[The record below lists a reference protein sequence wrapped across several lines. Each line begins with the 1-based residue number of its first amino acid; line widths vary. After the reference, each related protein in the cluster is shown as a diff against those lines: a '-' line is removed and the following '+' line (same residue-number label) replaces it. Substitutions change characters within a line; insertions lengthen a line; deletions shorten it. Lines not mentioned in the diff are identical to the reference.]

1 MNVVETKIRPLQGTT
16 ADREVAA
23 TLVARARALAPML
36 RARAVE
42 TERNRQVP
50 VEAVEAYKAAGLVRT
65 LTPKRWGGFELDF
78 EDAFDIG
85 LEIGKSTCGSSAWC
99 LSYMTDHA
107 FLLADFPDEAQHDVW
122 SRDPDACIATSFV
135 PNGKVT
141 PVDGGFRLDGE
152 WPFASNVG
160 HCGWI
165 MMGGMYFGGKE
176 PDLLL
181 FLVPK
186 TDVGIRDVWQNA
198 GLRGSGSNT
207 VVAEDIFVPAHRACS
222 FAGIREGR
230 TPGGEVNPG
239 WIYHVP
245 IVAAGVQALLSPAIG
260 IARGAY
266 DDFIAWNRGRVAKYT
281 MAQVAEQ
288 APFQIRI
295 AEAEAHLQ
303 VAEMLVRNC
312 LKVVRENHPISF
324 EQRIHNLRDFTF
336 AIRNVVQA
344 TNSLIQVGGATAMFD
359 DNSLQRAWRDVQTI
373 ACHVYLNFE
382 AAAENFGR
390 LQLGVDR
397 NAHNPMF

>member
-1 MNVVETKIRPLQGTT
+1 MNIETKVQGLQGLT
-16 ADREVAA
+16 ADREVA
-23 TLVARARALAPML
+23 TRLVASARAMAPRIREL
-36 RARAVE
+36 AVE
-42 TERNRQVP
+42 TERRREVP
-50 VEAVEAYKAAGLVRT
+50 AETVEAYKAAGLVRT
-65 LTPKRWGGFELDF
+65 LMPKRWGGFELDF

-107 FLLADFPDEAQHDVW
+107 FLLAAFPEEAQHDVW
-122 SRDPDACIATSFV
+122 SRDPDAGIATSFV
-135 PNGKVT
+135 PNGQVT
-141 PVDGGFRLDGE
+141 PVDGGFRLNGK
-152 WPFASNVG
+152 WPFASG
-160 HCGWI
+160 IAHCDWI
-165 MMGGMYFGGKE
+165 FVGGMYFGGAE

-186 TDVGIRDVWQNA
+186 ADFGILDVWQNA

-207 VVAEDIFVPAHRACS
+207 VVLDDVFVPVHRTCS
-222 FAGIREGR
+222 FAGIREGK
-230 TPGGEVNPG
+230 TVGGETNPG

-260 IARGAY
+260 VARGAY
-266 DDFIAWNRGRVAKYT
+266 AEFLEWNRGRVAKYT

-295 AEAEAHLQ
+295 AEAEANLQ

-312 LKVVRENHPISF
+312 LKVVREQHPISF

-336 AIRNVVQA
+336 AVRTVVKA
-344 TNSLIQVGGATAMFD
+344 TNSLIQVGGATAMYD
-359 DNSLQRAWRDVQTI
+359 DNALQRAWRDVQTI

-382 AAAENFGR
+382 NAAENFGR
-390 LQLGVDR
+390 LQLGIAR

>member
-1 MNVVETKIRPLQGTT
+1 MNVETKIRP
-16 ADREVAA
+16 AEKPASDREIAA
-23 TLVARARALAPML
+23 TLVERARAMAPRIRELA
-36 RARAVE
+36 VQ

-50 VEAVEAYKAAGLVRT
+50 AETVEAYKAAGLVRT

-78 EDAFDIG
+78 EDAFNIG

-135 PNGKVT
+135 PNGKAE
-141 PVDGGFRLDGE
+141 PVDGGFRLKGD
-152 WPFASNVG
+152 WPFASNIA
-160 HCGWI
+160 HCGWV

-186 TDVGIRDVWQNA
+186 SDLKVRDVWQNA
-198 GLRGSGSNT
+198 GLRGTGSNT
-207 VVAEDIFVPAHRACS
+207 VVADDVFVPVHRTCS
-222 FAGIREGR
+222 FAGIREGN
-230 TPGGEVNPG
+230 TPGGEVNKG

-260 IARGAY
+260 VARGAY
-266 DDFIAWNRGRVAKYT
+266 NDLIDWTKGRVAKYT

-295 AEAEAHLQ
+295 AEAEANLQ

-312 LKVVRENHPISF
+312 LKVVREQHPITF
-324 EQRIHNLRDFTF
+324 EQRIHNLRDFCF
-336 AIRNVVQA
+336 AIRTVVKA

-390 LQLGVDR
+390 IQLGVGR

>member
-1 MNVVETKIRPLQGTT
+1 MNIETKVQSLQGVAT
-16 ADREVAA
+16 DREIAAKLVAA
-23 TLVARARALAPML
+23 ARAMVPQL
-36 RARAVE
+36 RAHAVE
-42 TERNRQVP
+42 SERNRRIP
-50 VEAVEAYKAAGLVRT
+50 AETVEAYKAAGLVRT
-65 LTPKRWGGFELDF
+65 LMPRRWGGFELDF

-107 FLLADFPDEAQHDVW
+107 FLLAAFPEEAQHDVW
-122 SRDPDACIATSFV
+122 SRDPDTGIATSFV
-135 PNGKVT
+135 PSGTAT
-141 PVDGGFRLDGE
+141 PVDGGFRLTGN
-152 WPFASNVG
+152 WPFASNIA
-160 HCGWI
+160 HSDWI
-165 MMGGMYFGGKE
+165 MLGGMYFGGAE

-186 TDVGIRDVWQNA
+186 ADIQVADVWQNA

-207 VVAEDIFVPAHRACS
+207 AVVEDVFVPAHRTCS

-260 IARGAY
+260 VARGAY
-266 DDFIAWNRGRVAKYT
+266 DDFLAWNRGRVAKYT

-295 AEAEAHLQ
+295 AEAEANLQ

-312 LKVVRENHPISF
+312 LKVVRETHPISF

-336 AIRNVVQA
+336 AVRTVVKA
-344 TNSLIQVGGATAMFD
+344 MNSLIQVGGASAMFD

-382 AAAENFGR
+382 NAAENFGR